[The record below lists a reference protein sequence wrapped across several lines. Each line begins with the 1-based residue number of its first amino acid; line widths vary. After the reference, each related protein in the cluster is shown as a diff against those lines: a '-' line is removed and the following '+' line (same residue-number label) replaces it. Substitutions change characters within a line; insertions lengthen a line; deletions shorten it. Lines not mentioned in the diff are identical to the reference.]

1 MNGICPILDTRYGS
15 QLNPGGDTWQAVKV
29 HRDGNP
35 IIIDD
40 GFATEDEAEACAGL
54 AHEND
59 LKANDRNGA
68 GA

>member
-1 MNGICPILDTRYGS
+1 MNGICRVLDCHYGS
-15 QLNPGGDTWQAVKV
+15 QLDPSDGTWAAIKV

-40 GFATEDEAEACAGL
+40 GFATEDEAEACAGFE
-54 AHEND
+54 HEED
-59 LKANDRNGA
+59 LKANSRNGV